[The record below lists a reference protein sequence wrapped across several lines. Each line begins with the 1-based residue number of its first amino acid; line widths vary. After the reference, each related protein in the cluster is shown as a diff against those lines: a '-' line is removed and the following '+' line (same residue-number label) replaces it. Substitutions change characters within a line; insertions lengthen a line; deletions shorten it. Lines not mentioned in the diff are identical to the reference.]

1 MKRRQL
7 YLAKDNKE
15 RCFREVT
22 QHGNSPHRKM
32 QRQRILFSI
41 FFLTFFNITFYLL
54 PCLLY
59 SSQQQNLLFQHPLQ
73 HLVSAPFTC
82 SVILHK
88 SLAEHDITTANAA
101 VEFSRVWK
109 KHNTFWIVR
118 NLLLWMLKLWT
129 PSMSSTQNQGSF
141 PSPLRFL

>member
-1 MKRRQL
+1 METIHTEKC
-7 YLAKDNKE
+7 KDKE
-15 RCFREVT
+15 
-22 QHGNSPHRKM
+22 
-32 QRQRILFSI
+32 FSFL

-109 KHNTFWIVR
+109 KHNTF
-118 NLLLWMLKLWT
+118 
-129 PSMSSTQNQGSF
+129 
-141 PSPLRFL
+141 